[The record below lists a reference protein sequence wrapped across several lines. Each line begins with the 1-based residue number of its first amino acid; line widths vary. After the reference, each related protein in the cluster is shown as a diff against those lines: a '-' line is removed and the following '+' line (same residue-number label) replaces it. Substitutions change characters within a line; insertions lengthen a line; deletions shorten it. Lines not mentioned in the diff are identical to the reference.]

1 MFVLK
6 IQDLSTR
13 NSYHSEIMVSTGAR
27 QHQHHIIIR
36 RMKDKILRQ
45 RLQME
50 EIINKKHSSRLLRR
64 KPKRLVSTKRE
75 DKYQEITNGQ
85 SRQDSRKT
93 TNGENQNVSLDRL
106 VSTTGTMYTIS
117 KINSVND
124 KKTVSCVI

>member
-1 MFVLK
+1 MYMTGTN
-6 IQDLSTR
+6 INRDNQA
-13 NSYHSEIMVSTGAR
+13 VSPHKT
-27 QHQHHIIIR
+27 QQ
-36 RMKDKILRQ
+36 
-45 RLQME
+45 
-50 EIINKKHSSRLLRR
+50 SRLLRR
-64 KPKRLVSTKRE
+64 KAKRLVSTKRE